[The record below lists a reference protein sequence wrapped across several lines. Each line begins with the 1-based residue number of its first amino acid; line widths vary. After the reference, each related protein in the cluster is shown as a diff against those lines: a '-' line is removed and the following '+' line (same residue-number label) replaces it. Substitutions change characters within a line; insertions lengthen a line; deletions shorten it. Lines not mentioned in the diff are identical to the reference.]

1 MVTPTLIVGG
11 EQDWNVPIVN
21 SEQLYQ
27 ALKRLGVTT
36 ELVVYPGEFHV
47 FSTPSYNKD
56 LYERILAWFAA
67 YVPKGA
73 ASGER
78 RVMKA
83 NGEHGV
89 STNDE
94 PLTSEGLVRG
104 LGRWDA
110 TFLTV
115 GSVIGTGIFITTADI
130 ARVLPHEGMILLVWM
145 LAGFLTLAG
154 ALTYAE
160 LGAMFPRAGGMYH
173 FLKEAYGPFWGFL
186 FGWACFLI
194 VMSGGIAALAVAFG
208 EYLGSFLPFFSTS
221 NVVLSA
227 PIGGWT
233 WTLSG
238 GQIAAVIAI
247 LLLSV
252 VNYIGLREG
261 AGVQNFLT
269 VFRIGAIVVFVGLA
283 FFVDAPQQASLLGP
297 LPSVP
302 LLAGVGIAMI
312 AALWTYDGWYG
323 PTFSAGEMRNPER
336 TLPFGLVWGTVIVM
350 ALYALINLVYFRALS
365 LEEMAASRRIAETA
379 ATALFGTGGGRM
391 ISFAVLVSTFGC
403 LSATILYS
411 SRIYLPMARDGVFF
425 SGLAKV
431 HPKFH
436 TPGRSLWA
444 QSLWGV
450 VLAMSG
456 TYEQIYTYVVFAM
469 LLFHAATAGAVI
481 VLRRKRPDAEQTVPG
496 VRLPGGAD
504 RLHPRVGPAARQH
517 PDGKAGRVNSRSR
530 FPGRGHPRLRLVAPP
545 PGRGRDTL
553 ERWNVR
559 FIRNCMRSRFERMR
573 SQRRRQR
580 Q

>member
-1 MVTPTLIVGG
+1 
-11 EQDWNVPIVN
+11 
-21 SEQLYQ
+21 
-27 ALKRLGVTT
+27 
-36 ELVVYPGEFHV
+36 
-47 FSTPSYNKD
+47 
-56 LYERILAWFAA
+56 
-67 YVPKGA
+67 
-73 ASGER
+73 
-78 RVMKA
+78 MKT
-83 NGEHGV
+83 NGEHDV

-130 ARVLPHEGMILLVWM
+130 ARVLPHQGMILLVWT

-227 PIGGWT
+227 PIGPWT

-238 GQIAAVIAI
+238 GQIAAVAAI
-247 LLLSV
+247 LLLSA

-283 FFVDAPQQASLLGP
+283 FFVDAPQQVSLLGP

-350 ALYALINLVYFRALS
+350 ALYGLINLVYFRALS

-481 VLRRKRPDAEQTVPG
+481 VLRRKRPDADRPYRVFGYPVVPILFILASVLLLG
-496 VRLPGGAD
+496 NTLMEKPVESVLGLGFLAAGIPAYIWWR
-504 RLHPRVGPAARQH
+504 RHPTEDVTR
-517 PDGKAGRVNSRSR
+517 
-530 FPGRGHPRLRLVAPP
+530 
-545 PGRGRDTL
+545 
-553 ERWNVR
+553 
-559 FIRNCMRSRFERMR
+559 
-573 SQRRRQR
+573 
-580 Q
+580 